1 MEEGPS
7 ECSLLISL
15 QTQPRCPFLS
25 TKCWKDTA
33 ESPDGLA
40 GGSSKPT
47 AAYLGKKGAGGKHSQ
62 VLWAGSRAQTL
73 LLERILPSKGEHK
86 NRAGF
91 PTDCLCIEGL
101 GGGGEGF

>member
-47 AAYLGKKGAGGKHSQ
+47 AAYLGEKGAGGKHSQ
-62 VLWAGSRAQTL
+62 VFVGREPCPNAFAG
-73 LLERILPSKGEHK
+73 ENPSFQ
-86 NRAGF
+86 R
-91 PTDCLCIEGL
+91 
-101 GGGGEGF
+101 